1 MITPWV
7 SSGGQQQRL
16 VIASAIAIEPEV
28 ILLDEPASALDP
40 ISTLKIEELI
50 NELKDNYTIVIVTH
64 NMQQAA
70 RVSDYHGFY
79 VHGRI
84 DRIRRNQRIIH
95 QPGKKADRRLY
106 YRQIRIRGDHM
117 MDSNKIKQHISRQFN
132 EEMEDIRNKVLTM
145 GGLVEQQVNLATK
158 AFMSYDMESAE
169 MVVQQDQLV
178 NGLEKNIDHECSE
191 IMAKRQPAA
200 FDLRMLIATI
210 KIITD
215 LERIGDEAARIAR
228 MTMRLEGS
236 DYYQD
241 KYYEIEHLLE
251 MVKEMLNGALDAYAR
266 TDVEE
271 VIDITAQDT
280 KVDREYTSIA
290 RQMIT
295 QMMENPSNITR
306 ALDMLWTARALE
318 RIGDHSCNI
327 CEHVIYMVKGKDV
340 RHVSREELEK
350 TVKTVR

>member
-1 MITPWV
+1 M
-7 SSGGQQQRL
+7 
-16 VIASAIAIEPEV
+16 E
-28 ILLDEPASALDP
+28 
-40 ISTLKIEELI
+40 
-50 NELKDNYTIVIVTH
+50 N
-64 NMQQAA
+64 
-70 RVSDYHGFY
+70 
-79 VHGRI
+79 
-84 DRIRRNQRIIH
+84 
-95 QPGKKADRRLY
+95 
-106 YRQIRIRGDHM
+106 
-117 MDSNKIKQHISRQFN
+117 NKIKQHISRQFN
-132 EEMEDIRNKVLTM
+132 EEMEDIRNKVLAM
-145 GGLVEQQVNLATK
+145 GGLVEQQVDLATK
-158 AFMSYDMESAE
+158 AFMGYDMESAE
-169 MVVQQDQLV
+169 TVVQQDQLV
-178 NGLEKNIDHECSE
+178 NELEKNIDHECTE

-251 MVKEMLNGALDAYAR
+251 LVKDMLNGALDAYAR

-271 VIDITAQDT
+271 VVEITAQDA
-280 KVDREYTSIA
+280 KVDREYTSIT
-290 RQMIT
+290 RQLIT
-295 QMMENPSNITR
+295 QMMENPRNITR

-318 RIGDHSCNI
+318 RIGDHSCNV

-350 TVKTVR
+350 TVKNGR